1 MMLSHFHMTPKPTNA
16 SPRRRGAFALVELPA
31 VSRRKRGAFTL
42 VELLVVIGI
51 IALLIALLMPA
62 LSAARGQANTIRCAS
77 NLHAIGRAMQQ
88 YANDYRGKIPRG
100 YHYDDWY
107 RSGHILWAEAMSR
120 YVNRPVEVA
129 DLSAGRDV
137 TLAAAF
143 RTIEVYQCPDFPND
157 LQPLDY
163 VSNSWTGGGGT
174 DDASIVIT
182 KIRRSAEVVFLT
194 EASVSRPVEQF
205 CFHDVWD
212 TSHLPTTGG
221 PMGALQRDA
230 RVLNDARHRGRIN
243 LLFLD
248 GHAGTKMF
256 KDVTRRDFDFLF
268 VR

>member
-1 MMLSHFHMTPKPTNA
+1 MMPSHFRMTTKTPGF
-16 SPRRRGAFALVELPA
+16 SPRRRGAFA
-31 VSRRKRGAFTL
+31 RGAFTL

-62 LSAARGQANTIRCAS
+62 LSTARSQANTIRCAS

-100 YHYDDWY
+100 YHYDNWY

-129 DLSAGRDV
+129 DRSMSRDV
-137 TLAAAF
+137 VLAAAF
-143 RTIEVYQCPDFPND
+143 RTVEVYQCPDFPND

-163 VSNSWTGGGGT
+163 VSNSWVGGGGT
-174 DDASIVIT
+174 DDASIVVT
-182 KIRRSAEVVFLT
+182 KIRRSSEVVFLT
-194 EASVSRPVEQF
+194 EANVNRPVEQF
-205 CFHDVWD
+205 CFHDVWE
-212 TSHLPTTGG
+212 TGHLPTTGG
-221 PMGALQRDA
+221 PLGVPQRDA

-248 GHAGTKMF
+248 GHAATKMF